1 MNHPMFWDSSR
12 MYEAVNH
19 SMCNG
24 YNSSETLSCRLR
36 SVAFPAQRLKI
47 GIVISAAMSFWND
60 VVNAGRFL
68 RYLLSAMVLTQILIT
83 LENTR
88 PYDFPGPTVSTFLPA
103 LTCLIV
109 TPAITGMLL
118 SVLFTIPTGIVSDCR
133 ASFVSARAFSA
144 WWHSYFPAH
153 QMLLSRP

>member
-1 MNHPMFWDSSR
+1 

-24 YNSSETLSCRLR
+24 YNSSDTLSCCLR

-68 RYLLSAMVLTQILIT
+68 RYLLPAMVLTQVLIT
-83 LENTR
+83 L
-88 PYDFPGPTVSTFLPA
+88 
-103 LTCLIV
+103 
-109 TPAITGMLL
+109 
-118 SVLFTIPTGIVSDCR
+118 
-133 ASFVSARAFSA
+133 
-144 WWHSYFPAH
+144 
-153 QMLLSRP
+153 

>member
-1 MNHPMFWDSSR
+1 

-19 SMCNG
+19 NMCNG
-24 YNSSETLSCRLR
+24 YNSSDTLSCRLR

-118 SVLFTIPTGIVSDCR
+118 SVLFTIPAGIVGDCR
-133 ASFVSARAFSA
+133 TALVSAWAFSA
-144 WWHSYFPAH
+144 WWHAYCPAH